1 MNTQLCFKLLV
12 EWQIAYGQTSI
23 FLPFR
28 VIIDLKL
35 SGREKDQRRI
45 LVSIEDLASDQQC
58 ASWSL
63 IPSWYE
69 SDNGMRPNQIPNQK
83 KQPLYLLFVELLLHL
98 TIYLRNGC
106 STWLESAFLK
116 VKTVRNL
123 GKILPKNISYLPG
136 GSSNILSNTPGRP
149 WIPAPVQFVYW
160 LRYACFH
167 K

>member
-45 LVSIEDLASDQQC
+45 LVSIEDLASDQHC

-63 IPSWYE
+63 SSWYK
-69 SDNGMRPNQIPNQK
+69 SDHGMRPNQISNRK

-106 STWLESAFLK
+106 STRLESAFLK
-116 VKTVRNL
+116 VKTVRNFR
-123 GKILPKNISYLPG
+123 KTLPKNSSYLPG